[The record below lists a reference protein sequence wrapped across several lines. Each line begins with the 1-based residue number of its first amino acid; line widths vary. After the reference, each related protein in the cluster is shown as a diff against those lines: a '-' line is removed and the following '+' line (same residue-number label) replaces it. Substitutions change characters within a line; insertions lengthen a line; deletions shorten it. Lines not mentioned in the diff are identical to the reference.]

1 MDKELEIS
9 INAKLTALIQQRD
22 IAQAAYVNLAAE
34 MEVLR
39 WKLKIAEEQIPKI
52 EDLDVEEVKQ

>member
-9 INAKLTALIQQRD
+9 INAKINALIQQRD

-34 MEVLR
+34 CEVMR
-39 WKLKIAEEQIPKI
+39 WKLKIAEEQFPKI
-52 EDLDVEEVKQ
+52 EDLDIKEKE